1 MQPPTSSAQLSATRT
16 CTCAWIRSW
25 NLINP
30 QCGPS
35 RTISTFLDKF
45 LRYKC
50 FTRLSLT
57 SYPFSV
63 EQGLTF
69 LHEHRIAGLSC
80 SEPSSYMVD
89 LSSGRITTS
98 PSTPASELHESP
110 VMYFDRTAFPVQ
122 YYFVNF
128 TNAQRVSSRKD
139 SSSSPAS
146 PTDGNSLFSCPFKK
160 DVQECGTMIDNMLI
174 NASF

>member
-1 MQPPTSSAQLSATRT
+1 M
-16 CTCAWIRSW
+16 
-25 NLINP
+25 
-30 QCGPS
+30 
-35 RTISTFLDKF
+35 
-45 LRYKC
+45 YKC
-50 FTRLSLT
+50 FTRLSLM

-89 LSSGRITTS
+89 LSSGRTTTS

-110 VMYFDRTAFPVQ
+110 VMYFDRTAFPVR

-139 SSSSPAS
+139 YSSSPVS
-146 PTDGNSLFSCPFKK
+146 PADGNSLFSCPFKK

-174 NASF
+174 NASFWLFLFLSSLLILP